1 MQNIIDQ
8 LQEHQKVVEDVF
20 INLQSYI
27 YTAKIVVQEAMK
39 QNNKIFIFGNGIH
52 AHSACTLAYQLN
64 SIKPSSAFSLTSDVG
79 VITDIGN
86 TYGID
91 KIFEKQIA
99 TMASSGD
106 VLLGLS
112 TSGCSKNILRALSLG
127 RNIGCKTIG
136 ISGNDGGAMG
146 EFCDVNIIIPSDD
159 MARIQEM
166 YSMILS
172 IVQR

>member
-52 AHSACTLAYQLN
+52 AHSANTFMYQLN
-64 SIKPSSAFSLTSDVG
+64 SIKPLCAVSLTSDVG
-79 VITDIGN
+79 ILTEIGN
-86 TYGID
+86 NEGID
-91 KIFEKQIA
+91 KIFEKQIEK
-99 TMASSGD
+99 MACNGD
-106 VLLGLS
+106 VLIGLS
-112 TSGCSKNILRALSLG
+112 SSGCSKNVLRALSLG
-127 RNIGCKTIG
+127 QNIGCKTIG
-136 ISGNDGGAMG
+136 LSGTGGGAMG
-146 EFCDVNIIIPSDD
+146 EFCDVNIIMPSDD